1 MFCPRCGAEY
11 RKEITLCSDCGVT
24 LVTERPV
31 LDGESDDDLMDVFN
45 TSDVSLLP
53 VVKSVL
59 EAAGI
64 PFIVQGDE
72 ALGVLPVGR
81 IGAGGI
87 SANGHG
93 LAATVLVPRDRQAE
107 AEALLDNFSQPADAE
122 PQEDDPS

>member
-1 MFCPRCGAEY
+1 MFCPQCGAEY
-11 RKEITLCSDCGVT
+11 REEITLCSDCGVT
-24 LVTERPV
+24 LVAEQPV
-31 LDGESDDDLMDVFN
+31 LDGESDDDLVDVFN

-53 VVKSVL
+53 VLKSVL

-64 PFIVQGDE
+64 PFFVQGDE

-87 SANGHG
+87 SASGHG
-93 LAATVLVPRDRQAE
+93 LAATVLVPRDHQAE
-107 AEALLDNFSQPADAE
+107 AEALLESFSQPADAE